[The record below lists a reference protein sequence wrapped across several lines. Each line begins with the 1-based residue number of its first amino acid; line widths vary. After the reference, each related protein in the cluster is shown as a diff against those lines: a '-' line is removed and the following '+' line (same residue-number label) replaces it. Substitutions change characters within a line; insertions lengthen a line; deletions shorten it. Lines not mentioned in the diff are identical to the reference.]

1 MATKRQINANRENA
15 RHSTGPKTPEG
26 KARASLNAIRHGLL
40 ARQIVLPIEDRAQYL
55 DLLAALEAEHQP
67 EGPLETY
74 LVHQM
79 AASQWRLQRLT
90 RIETGF
96 FICRLRKVREVECGD
111 DEDDD
116 QPSARLTPDQQFDE
130 DTRQLG
136 ILFYRDSCGDP
147 FAKLARYENVL
158 QREFYRAL
166 DRFLDARSRRT
177 SPPPEKPAERN
188 EPNLPPSPSVPDNL
202 HLAPKHAKPPAP
214 PRNARAPVGQAVSP
228 ATPIPRRPIRTP
240 VVS

>member
-1 MATKRQINANRENA
+1 MSTQRQINANRENA
-15 RHSTGPKTPEG
+15 RHSTGPKTPDG
-26 KARASLNAIRHGLL
+26 KARASLNSLRHGLL

-55 DLLAALEAEHQP
+55 ELLAALEAEHQP
-67 EGPLETY
+67 EGPLETF

-96 FICRLRKVREVECGD
+96 FTCRLCKVREVDCRKDG
-111 DEDDD
+111 DDD
-116 QPSARLTPDQQFDE
+116 QPSARLAPDKQFDE

-166 DRFLDARSRRT
+166 DRLLDARSRHT
-177 SPPPEKPAERN
+177 PAPPKKPAERN
-188 EPNLPPSPSVPDNL
+188 EPNLPPSPSVPRNL
-202 HLAPKHAKPPAP
+202 
-214 PRNARAPVGQAVSP
+214 PVGQAVSP
-228 ATPIPRRPIRTP
+228 AIPLTEDQPVAEPRPQGSGFRRRQ